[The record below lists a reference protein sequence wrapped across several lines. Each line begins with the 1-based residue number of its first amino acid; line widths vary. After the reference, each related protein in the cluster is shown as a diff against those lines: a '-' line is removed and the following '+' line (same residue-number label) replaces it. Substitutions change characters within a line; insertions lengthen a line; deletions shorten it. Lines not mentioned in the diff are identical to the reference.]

1 MIARAKAKAMA
12 DLERQAGDF
21 DEQGELPA
29 EEMEEETIAHLF
41 R

>member
-12 DLERQAGDF
+12 DLERQSGDV
-21 DEQGELPA
+21 DEQGELP
-29 EEMEEETIAHLF
+29 EEETEEETSAHLF